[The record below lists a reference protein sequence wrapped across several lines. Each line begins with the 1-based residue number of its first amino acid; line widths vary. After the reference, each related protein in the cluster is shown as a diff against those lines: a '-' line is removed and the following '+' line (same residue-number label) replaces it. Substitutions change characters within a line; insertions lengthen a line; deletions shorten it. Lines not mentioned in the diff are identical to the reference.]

1 MKNII
6 NIKNKENL
14 ITIDLRLKQIRFLKN
29 IEDRGIIEFINLN
42 NDDVEGYT
50 YLFNEDKP
58 LFLKTLKEDIKSFIN
73 INIKLKE
80 LEIIE

>member
-29 IEDRGIIEFINLN
+29 IEDRGIIEFINLSD
-42 NDDVEGYT
+42 DDVEGYA
-50 YLFNEDKP
+50 YLFNEDNP

-80 LEIIE
+80 LEII